1 MRVKQSM
8 LAAVLCLS
16 SVGLVQAKSH
26 HITLSEP
33 TMAGSTLLPAGNY
46 KVTLEGTN
54 AVLLNVDKDKTYT
67 APVKVE
73 SEAKKFDQTAVL
85 TSSAS
90 GESRIQAIELGGSN
104 EKLQFDQ
111 SNP

>member
-73 SEAKKFDQTAVL
+73 SEARKYDQTAVL
-85 TSSAS
+85 TNSAN
-90 GESRIQAIELGGSN
+90 GESRIQSIEIGGSH

-111 SNP
+111 

>member
-33 TMAGSTLLPAGNY
+33 TMAGSTMLPAGKY
-46 KVTLEGTN
+46 MVKLDGTN

-85 TSSAS
+85 TGTSG
-90 GESRIQAIELGGSN
+90 GESRIQAIEIGGSHT
-104 EKLQFDQ
+104 KLQFDQ
-111 SNP
+111 

>member
-16 SVGLVQAKSH
+16 SVGLVHARSH
-26 HITLSEP
+26 QIILSEP
-33 TMAGSTLLPAGNY
+33 TMAGSTMLPAGKY
-46 KVTLEGTN
+46 MVKLDGTN

-85 TSSAS
+85 TGTSG
-90 GESRIQAIELGGSN
+90 GESRIQAIEFGGSHT
-104 EKLQFDQ
+104 KLQFDQ
-111 SNP
+111 

>member
-33 TMAGSTLLPAGNY
+33 TMAGSTMLPAGNY
-46 KVTLEGTN
+46 QVKLEGTN

>member
-1 MRVKQSM
+1 MRVRQSM

-16 SVGLVQAKSH
+16 SVGLVHAKSH
-26 HITLSEP
+26 QIVLSEP
-33 TMAGSTLLPAGNY
+33 TKAGSTMLPAGTY

-54 AVLLNVDKDKTYT
+54 AVLVNVDKDKTYT

-73 SEAKKFDQTAVL
+73 SEARKFDQTAVL
-85 TSSAS
+85 TSSDG
-90 GESRIQAIELGGSN
+90 GEPRIQAIEFGGSH

-111 SNP
+111 